1 MTSLSMYDLVKE
13 DLQEVQETLR
23 RTSALDDFEQLSQLL
38 DHVVGFTGKQ
48 VRPAITLL
56 ASKFYPEDPAPPILM
71 ASAIELLHIATLV
84 HDDTIDNAA
93 TRRGRPTVSEVW
105 GRDVAVLLG
114 DYTFAKSATY
124 VCDTGNVQVIRLFA
138 ETIMALSSG
147 ELQEYLAAY
156 DWQQSRDAYLK
167 RIGDKTA
174 SLFTTAGETGAALS
188 AAPEKHV
195 AAMHVFGFNLGMAF
209 QVVDDILDFEGT
221 EEVVGK
227 PVGSDLSQ
235 GVMTLPAILY
245 ADQYPDDGCIKA
257 LFADREN
264 GDLLKE
270 AIDRIRG
277 SQAMEMARAV
287 AEGYLDKSREALSA
301 LPDHPARRS
310 LLELSEY
317 VVKRQL

>member
-1 MTSLSMYDLVKE
+1 MTTLEIYELVKDE
-13 DLQEVQETLR
+13 LLEVQETLR
-23 RTSALDDFEQLSQLL
+23 RTSSLQDFKQLSKLL
-38 DHVVGFTGKQ
+38 DHVVGFSGKQ

-56 ASKFYPEDPAPPILM
+56 ASKFYPDKPAAPILM
-71 ASAIELLHIATLV
+71 ATAVELLHIATLV
-84 HDDTIDNAA
+84 HDDTIDQAA
-93 TRRGRPTVSEVW
+93 LRRGRPTVSGLW

-124 VCDTGNVQVIRLFA
+124 VCDTGNVRVIRLFA

-147 ELQEYLAAY
+147 ELQEYLTTW
-156 DWQQSRDAYLK
+156 DWQQDRGAYLK

-174 SLFTTAGETGAALS
+174 SLFTTASEAGAALS
-188 AAPEKHV
+188 AAPEEQVV
-195 AAMHVFGFNLGMAF
+195 AMREFGHNLGMAF

-227 PVGSDLSQ
+227 PVGSDLSH

-245 ADQYPDDGCIKA
+245 SEQHPDDSCIRE
-257 LFADREN
+257 LFADRQNE
-264 GDLLKE
+264 DLLKE
-270 AIDRIRG
+270 AVDRIRG
-277 SQAMEMARAV
+277 SQAMDLARGT
-287 AEGYLDKSREALSA
+287 AEEYLRKSREALSF

-317 VVKRQL
+317 VVQRER